1 MIGTTVNKVEKGAQI
16 TMENEKQIKE
26 KLHNLINETH
36 IVSDD
41 TDEYKTVLEVV
52 SVLGSTD
59 AELRDEL
66 GYQAL
71 IKLLIDNNY
80 LTNNEL
86 KELLAYATSG
96 EMLFYKLGEVGT
108 DSVFLRSFS
117 SLLITLLLYRDN
129 QDEFLS
135 KSEYYSVVELV
146 VSYCRL
152 EKDYRDFIVGKG
164 WAHSPAHISDAI
176 DELVKNRHADIDS
189 CVLLWEGITELVVNA
204 PCVFAAE
211 EDERIA
217 TPVLAMVEYEKVPL
231 STLRT
236 WMKEMPVSEGKLHE
250 KINVKNFSRCFINR
264 LIVKNPS
271 ANYEHLVRELEL
283 QFNSVFA

>member
-1 MIGTTVNKVEKGAQI
+1 
-16 TMENEKQIKE
+16 MENEKGIKE
-26 KLHNLINETH
+26 KLHNLLSKTH

-71 IKLLIDNNY
+71 IKLLIHNNY
-80 LTNNEL
+80 LTNYEL
-86 KELLAYATSG
+86 KELLASATSG
-96 EMLFYKLGEVGT
+96 EMLFYKLGEVGS

-129 QDEFLS
+129 QDKFLS
-135 KSEYYSVVELV
+135 KSEYNSVVELV

-152 EKDYRDFIVGKG
+152 EKDYRDFVEGKG
-164 WAHSPAHISDAI
+164 WAHAPAHASDAI

-189 CVLLWEGITELVVNA
+189 CMLLWEGITELVVNA

-217 TPVLAMVEYEKVPL
+217 TPVLAMIEYEKVPL

-236 WMKEMPVSEGKLHE
+236 WMKEIPVSEEKLHE
-250 KINVKNFSRCFINR
+250 KINVKNFSRCFSNR
-264 LIVKNPS
+264 LIVNDS
-271 ANYEHLVRELEL
+271 STNYDHLVKELEL
-283 QFNSVFA
+283 QFNSLFV